1 MEYLKLIAKKAKN
14 RLLQKVT
21 DIQYVLYISFK
32 LSYLVEED
40 ETDNNNSLEVAVLNF
55 NVKDNCIS
63 VVAKRDI
70 VQAIKGKSKAK
81 VNIFELHV
89 PFQ

>member
-1 MEYLKLIAKKAKN
+1 MLKEEWTAN
-14 RLLQKVT
+14 SLQ
-21 DIQYVLYISFK
+21 IYVLYISFK

-70 VQAIKGKSKAK
+70 VKAIKGKSKAK
-81 VNIFELHV
+81 VNIFELHAL
-89 PFQ
+89 FH

>member
-1 MEYLKLIAKKAKN
+1 MLKEEWTAN
-14 RLLQKVT
+14 SLQ
-21 DIQYVLYISFK
+21 IYVLYISFK

-63 VVAKRDI
+63 VVAKQDI
-70 VQAIKGKSKAK
+70 VKAIKGKSEAK
-81 VNIFELHV
+81 VNIFDLHAL
-89 PFQ
+89 FH